1 MRITRLLHA
10 TDFSAASRPAL
21 RLAHELA
28 RAFKSELVLC
38 HAYQRPTPLMAGDVP
53 VPPRVLD
60 DVWAA
65 DRKEALRR
73 LGALVRAARGAGV
86 RASPLLVEGPPAAAI
101 VRAASRKRVGLL
113 ILGIHGRTGVPRML
127 LGSVAERVVRTAR
140 CPVVTVRPRR

>member
-10 TDFSAASRPAL
+10 TDFSAASRPAF

-38 HAYQRPTPLMAGDVP
+38 YAYQRPTPLMAGEVP
-53 VPPRVLD
+53 VPARVLD
-60 DVWAA
+60 DIWAA
-65 DRKEALRR
+65 DRKAALQR
-73 LGALVRAARGAGV
+73 LGALVRAARRAGV
-86 RASPLLVEGPPAAAI
+86 RVSPLLVEGPPAAAI

-113 ILGIHGRTGVPRML
+113 ILGTHGRTGVPRML